1 MKKFYTYFLWI
12 AIGLSSSSA
21 LHAQT
26 TADADLVAEGD
37 AAYNIGGKMLAL
49 ETYELAL
56 KANPNNIRAN
66 FMAGK
71 CILETVDKGR
81 ASKYLIKAFELDP
94 KVSKDI
100 LFLIGESYH
109 LGFKFDEAVDYYQK
123 YTQELKAAGL
133 KTTEAKNALAKT
145 EKRIQECEN
154 AKKFTADP
162 NAYQSTNA
170 GDNINSVYP
179 DYGVAVNKDETM
191 MVFTSRREGSTGIG
205 NVDKD
210 LQFFED
216 IYIAYFKDGAWQ
228 PAQNMG
234 PTINTEYHD
243 ASIGLSPDGK
253 TLFLYKDENGGDIYV
268 SDMKDDSTWT
278 EPHPIDD
285 QVNSPHNENS
295 ISISAD
301 GNTMYFTSDRPG
313 GLGGI
318 DIWICKKDKKGRWG
332 KPENIGAPIN
342 TPNNEDGPFIDYDN
356 KTLYFSSNAHEG
368 MGGYDVFVSEFDS
381 VAKTWKE
388 PVNIGYPIST
398 PDNDIYFVKSGDSKY
413 GYYASVKDD
422 GLGEKDIYKVL
433 LPEDRRTYEQLK
445 TKPVKKEEPIVK
457 DIKIPVP
464 ADTTQ
469 PQVVQ
474 AKPTKSVKLQIRVLA
489 DGKKSLNVGSIVVK
503 GKEDGVIV
511 GIKKVATGIYQC
523 TFNNS
528 APQDYIVSV
537 EQDGYMFANLEV
549 TVPAMEE
556 KEQLVR
562 KDVALEKLKVG
573 YVSVLRNIYFDFN
586 RTSFK
591 MNSYKELNK
600 LARLMKEN
608 PAYRVE
614 IAGHTDNVGSD
625 EYNKELSHKRA
636 VAVVNYLIKRGV
648 DASRLMAQGY
658 GEAQPMATNDDEKEG
673 RELNRRT
680 EFRIIGDGGSKPAAP
695 NTISTTNSF

>member
-1 MKKFYTYFLWI
+1 MKKFYTYFLWL
-12 AIGLSSSSA
+12 AVGLLSESA
-21 LHAQT
+21 LQAQ

-56 KANPNNIRAN
+56 KANPNNLRAN

-81 ASKYLIKAFELDP
+81 ASKYLLKAYELDS

-109 LGFKFDEAVDYYQK
+109 LGFKFDEAVEYYQK
-123 YTQELKAAGL
+123 YAKELKAAGL

-154 AKKFTADP
+154 ARKFTADP
-162 NAYQSTNA
+162 NAYQSANV
-170 GDNINSVYP
+170 GESINSIYP

-216 IYIAYFKDGAWQ
+216 IYISYFKDGAWL

-234 PTINTEYHD
+234 STINTEYHD
-243 ASIGLSPDGK
+243 ASIGLSPDGR

-268 SDMKDDSTWT
+268 SEMKDDSTWT
-278 EPHPIDD
+278 EPHPVDG

-318 DIWICKKDKKGRWG
+318 DIWVCKKDKKGRWG

-368 MGGYDVFVSEFDS
+368 MGGYDVFVSELDS
-381 VAKTWKE
+381 ATGKWKE

-445 TKPVKKEEPIVK
+445 TKPVKKNPDIVAKNIDIKTPEEPKVVETK
-457 DIKIPVP
+457 
-464 ADTTQ
+464 ATQ
-469 PQVVQ
+469 
-474 AKPTKSVKLQIRVLA
+474 SVKLQVRILA

-503 GKEDGVIV
+503 GKTDGVVV
-511 GIKKVATGIYQC
+511 GITKVATGIYQC
-523 TFNNS
+523 TFTNS

-549 TVPAMEE
+549 SVPAMSEA
-556 KEQLVR
+556 EQLIR
-562 KDVALEKLKVG
+562 RDVKLEKLKVG
-573 YVSVLRNIYFDFN
+573 YVSVLHNIYFEFN
-586 RTSFK
+586 RTNFK

-600 LARLMKEN
+600 LARLLKEN
-608 PAYRVE
+608 PSYRVE
-614 IAGHTDNVGSD
+614 IAGHTDNIGSD
-625 EYNKELSHKRA
+625 EYNQELSHKRA
-636 VAVVNYLIKRGV
+636 VAVVNYLIKHGV
-648 DASRLMAQGY
+648 DASRLTAQGY
-658 GEAQPMATNDDEKEG
+658 GETQPMATNDDEKEG

-680 EFRIIGDGGSKPAAP
+680 EFRIIGDGATKPTSP
-695 NTISTTNSF
+695 TNISTTDF